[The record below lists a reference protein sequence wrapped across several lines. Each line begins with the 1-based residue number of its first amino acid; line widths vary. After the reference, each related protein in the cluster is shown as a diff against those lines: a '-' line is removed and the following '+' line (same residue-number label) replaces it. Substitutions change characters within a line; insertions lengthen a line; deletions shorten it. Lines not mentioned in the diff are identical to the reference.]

1 MPLLALDRVTK
12 RYWRGAHEVRALD
25 DVSLVLEPG
34 DFVSVYGRR
43 GAGKSTLLRVAAGM
57 ETPDKGSVEFQGRSM
72 AELRRSE
79 LARLLRESIGII
91 QGHGPSIVGLPT
103 LDYVALP
110 LLGPHG
116 RLEAHRRAAGAL
128 RRVGAT
134 ECGDLPWHALS
145 DGDQA
150 LVAVA
155 HALVREPALIVA
167 DDPSAGLDSVERERV
182 TGLLRDAADNDGIGV
197 LMTTPDIP
205 DMLQSH
211 LVMSLSSGRLIQPRR
226 EPGRVIDLRTKRPP
240 SGA

>member
-25 DVSLVLEPG
+25 DVTLALEPG

-43 GAGKSTLLRVAAGM
+43 GAGKSTLLRVSAGM
-57 ETPDKGSVEFQGRSM
+57 ETPDEGIVEFEGRTM
-72 AELRRSE
+72 ASRSRAE
-79 LARLLRESIGII
+79 LARLLRESIGVI
-91 QGHGPSIVGLPT
+91 QRRGPSILALPA

-110 LLGPHG
+110 LLGTLG
-116 RLEAHRRAAGAL
+116 RLEAHRQAAHAL
-128 RRVGAT
+128 RRVGAA
-134 ECGDLPWHALS
+134 ECADLTWDALS

-150 LVAVA
+150 LVAIA
-155 HALVREPALIVA
+155 HAIVRAPALVVA
-167 DDPSAGLDSVERERV
+167 DDPSAGLDTVERERIIS
-182 TGLLRDAADNDGIGV
+182 LLRDAADQAGMAV

-211 LVMSLSSGRLIQPRR
+211 HVMSLSHGRLIAPRR
-226 EPGRVIDLRTKRPP
+226 EAGRVIDLRTKRPP